1 MLEWLK
7 LKGRGVAELK
17 AIKVL
22 IGTVVIIAAI
32 GFAVYHF
39 GTKFIADEVMGQ
51 VAAELDASGE
61 MENIKREIQ
70 NDPELRA
77 FIEEGKNVDT
87 AKLPFQTKEEATR
100 VLLKKFDLS
109 EINDLQIQVRQG
121 MTTEEQQAL
130 FNKIESKLTDEEML
144 ALKALAYKE
153 LFK

>member
-1 MLEWLK
+1 M
-7 LKGRGVAELK
+7 K
-17 AIKVL
+17 ALKVL
-22 IGTVVIIAAI
+22 IGTVVIVVAI

-61 MENIKREIQ
+61 LENIKREIQ
-70 NDPELRA
+70 NDPQLRA
-77 FIEEGKNVDT
+77 FIEEGKNADT
-87 AKLPFQTKEEATR
+87 SKLPFQTKEEATR

-109 EINDLQIQVRQG
+109 EINDIQIQARQG
-121 MTTEEQQAL
+121 MTAEEQQAL
-130 FNKIESKLTDEEML
+130 LNKIESKLTEEEML